1 MSNQGVKEVHGDN
14 YTLDYF
20 TDILKAEAVKFIE
33 EPSDNPIFMYIATPS
48 PHRPAT
54 PAPQYD
60 NKFLGKLAPRSPSY
74 NDDSKDKHWIISNGM
89 KSMLSD
95 FPLHADQIIPGS
107 KCLKYLPNV

>member
-1 MSNQGVKEVHGDN
+1 MKEVHGDN

-74 NDDSKDKHWIISNGM
+74 NDDSKDKHWIISDGM
-89 KSMLSD
+89 KTCQVIFLCMQTKSSLG
-95 FPLHADQIIPGS
+95 L
-107 KCLKYLPNV
+107 NV